1 MNPHD
6 RNLQDQ
12 CRSKQLVNCKAS
24 SPLAVTH
31 PRRHPAASGG
41 STQNIP
47 HFGTFNEEVRQGVQS
62 LQKGLAIAE
71 NATSEL
77 KKIFKKN
84 EKIVSAVAERWE
96 DDQALHE
103 EIRKLKAANDGIW
116 EHINRD
122 REIYATT
129 ISGLKQKH
137 SEEVS
142 RLEVRAMAGDR
153 EKQRY
158 EESKRKMENKY
169 KEDKENGD
177 AALEQK
183 KSQLEKDNADKIFT
197 LNRDRR
203 DLEKAKTGLEEQ
215 VKQLTKERDLEM
227 QIHEAM
233 QKTITDMTS
242 KYKVDPMPWDY

>member
-1 MNPHD
+1 MSQQAVGQ
-6 RNLQDQ
+6 L
-12 CRSKQLVNCKAS
+12 RSEQPVCGN
-24 SPLAVTH
+24 SPEMTSNGIET
-31 PRRHPAASGG
+31 PAASGG

-62 LQKGLAIAE
+62 LQEGLAIAE
-71 NATSEL
+71 DAASEL

-84 EKIVSAVAERWE
+84 EKIVSAVAKRWE
-96 DDQALHE
+96 DDQAPQE

-122 REIYATT
+122 REIYATS
-129 ISGLKQKH
+129 ISRLKQEH

-142 RLEVRAMAGDR
+142 RLEARAMAGDE

-158 EESKRKMENKY
+158 EELKRKMENKY
-169 KEDKENGD
+169 QEDKENRD

-183 KSQLEKDNADKIFT
+183 KSQLEKENADKIFT
-197 LNRDRR
+197 LEKDRR

-215 VKQLTKERDLEM
+215 VKQLTKEHDQEM

>member
-1 MNPHD
+1 MSQQAVNQLPSERPVG
-6 RNLQDQ
+6 RN
-12 CRSKQLVNCKAS
+12 
-24 SPLAVTH
+24 SPETT
-31 PRRHPAASGG
+31 PNGIETPAASGG
-41 STQNIP
+41 STQDIP

-103 EIRKLKAANDGIW
+103 EIRKLRAAKDGIW
-116 EHINRD
+116 EHVNRD
-122 REIYATT
+122 REIHATT

-153 EKQRY
+153 EKQKY
-158 EESKRKMENKY
+158 EESKKKMENKY

-197 LNRDRR
+197 LEKDKR
-203 DLEKAKTGLEEQ
+203 DLEKAKTGLDKQ
-215 VKQLTKERDLEM
+215 VKQLTKERDQEM
-227 QIHEAM
+227 QIREAM
-233 QKTITDMTS
+233 QKTITDMTLE
-242 KYKVDPMPWDY
+242 YKVDPMPWDY

>member
-1 MNPHD
+1 MSQQTVNQ
-6 RNLQDQ
+6 L
-12 CRSKQLVNCKAS
+12 RSEQPVGGT
-24 SPLAVTH
+24 SPETT
-31 PRRHPAASGG
+31 PNGIETPAASGG
-41 STQNIP
+41 STQAIP

-62 LQKGLAIAE
+62 LQEGLAMAE

-96 DDQALHE
+96 NDQALHE
-103 EIRKLKAANDGIW
+103 EIRKLRAVNDGIW
-116 EHINRD
+116 EHISRD
-122 REIYATT
+122 REIHATA
-129 ISGLKQKH
+129 ISELKQTH

-158 EESKRKMENKY
+158 EESKRKVENKY

-177 AALEQK
+177 AALKQK
-183 KSQLEKDNADKIFT
+183 MSQLEKDNADKIFT
-197 LNRDRR
+197 LEKGRR
-203 DLEKAKTGLEEQ
+203 DLEKAKTGLEER
-215 VKQLTKERDLEM
+215 VNQLTKERDQEK

-233 QKTITDMTS
+233 RKTITDMTS

>member
-1 MNPHD
+1 MSQQAVNQ
-6 RNLQDQ
+6 L
-12 CRSKQLVNCKAS
+12 RSEQPVGGN
-24 SPLAVTH
+24 SPETT
-31 PRRHPAASGG
+31 PNGIETPAASGG

-47 HFGTFNEEVRQGVQS
+47 HFGTFNEEIRQGVQS
-62 LQKGLAIAE
+62 LQEGLAKAE

-84 EKIVSAVAERWE
+84 EKIVIAVAERWG

-103 EIRKLKAANDGIW
+103 EIRKIREAKEGIW
-116 EHINRD
+116 QHISRD
-122 REIYATT
+122 REIHATT

-197 LNRDRR
+197 LEKDRR
-203 DLEKAKTGLEEQ
+203 DLEKAKAGLEEQ
-215 VKQLTKERDLEM
+215 VKQLTKERDREM

>member
-1 MNPHD
+1 MSQPAVSQ
-6 RNLQDQ
+6 L
-12 CRSKQLVNCKAS
+12 RSEQPVGGN
-24 SPLAVTH
+24 SPQTT
-31 PRRHPAASGG
+31 PNGIETPAASGG

-47 HFGTFNEEVRQGVQS
+47 HFGTFNEEVRQGVKS
-62 LQKGLAIAE
+62 LHKGLAIAE
-71 NATSEL
+71 DAASEL

-103 EIRKLKAANDGIW
+103 EIRKLRAANDGIW
-116 EHINRD
+116 EHIDRD
-122 REIYATT
+122 REIHART

-142 RLEVRAMAGDR
+142 RLEAQAMAGDR

-197 LNRDRR
+197 LEKDRR
-203 DLEKAKTGLEEQ
+203 DLEKTKAGLEEQ
-215 VKQLTKERDLEM
+215 VKQLTKERDQEM